1 MTENKDFSR
10 DGRIDRRKFIGGVGA
25 GVAVGMAG
33 CSGQEDEATTSTET
47 DTEDEDGG
55 MDDTDTDTEASGEPM
70 QGGTYT
76 FGMASPP
83 NNLNILATGT
93 AYAFV
98 VLDAVYCYGT
108 TLHPETQEVIPYGFA
123 DWSLNVDNVGS
134 DSNPT
139 MTATLQEG
147 LMFNDGEPVTAEDVK
162 FSIEY
167 IQEQEPAGSIS
178 ASEVSS
184 VSKVEVAGDGADHDV
199 EFYLSEKDAGWATSI
214 LGVPFMPE
222 HIWGDVDDY
231 SKYNPRKDDAGVVGS
246 GMMQLGDFNWENW
259 YELEMRDP
267 EMMPW
272 LDDWDFLD
280 EGAPF
285 IDALRIEIFGS
296 ANALHQALL
305 NAEIDQTYGSLPV
318 DKAAQATENDQ
329 LDVIQGSDDG
339 WAHHSWNMRR
349 KPFDDK
355 TFRRFLV
362 KALDW
367 EFVVEDLYKGIGA
380 VKGDYGT
387 PPVFDAWRPDVPEEI
402 DTHEGTLPNDDSVS
416 IDMPD
421 LLFPEATRGNSN
433 LNDEAMQEM
442 RQFLTEADDAAY
454 DYTFEEADSDV
465 ITSPDGKML
474 HVDGE
479 RLDEA
484 HTDNDGNSGQGPLEM
499 SYNPPSD
506 SPLGARRASNW
517 LAVLKETGIPARGLV
532 QSFNSQLPKVYQN
545 HDFDMFEMGW
555 TGLTVTND
563 HYSSFFGSDG
573 IGDGGFNPMAYTGA
587 DEYIDMNGGM
597 MELEPRQPVV
607 QAILA
612 QIWHDAPT
620 LVTNYDIILQ
630 PVTNAWTGHV
640 NAVGGVTNELTWPN
654 VHKMG

>member
-10 DGRIDRRKFIGGVGA
+10 EGRIDRRKFIGGVGA

-33 CSGQEDEATTSTET
+33 CSGQDGEGTEATPTATEGGGMDDTET
-47 DTEDEDGG
+47 DTE
-55 MDDTDTDTEASGEPM
+55 TEASGEPQ

-98 VLDAVYCYGT
+98 ILDAVYCYGT

-134 DSNPT
+134 DSKPT

-147 LMFNDGEPVTAEDVK
+147 LEFNDGEPVTAEDIK
-162 FSIEY
+162 FTVEY
-167 IQEQEPAGSIS
+167 IQEQKPAGSIS
-178 ASEVSS
+178 ASQVDS
-184 VSKVEVAGDGADHDV
+184 VSKVEAVSESEV

-214 LGVPFMPE
+214 LGIPFMPK
-222 HIWGDVDDY
+222 HIWEDQDDY

-246 GMMQLGDFNWENW
+246 GMMELGDFNWENW
-259 YELEMRDP
+259 YELSMRDP
-267 EMMPW
+267 EKMPW

-285 IDALRIEIFGS
+285 IDALRVEIFGS

-318 DKAAQATENDQ
+318 DKAAKATKNDK
-329 LDVIQGSDDG
+329 LEVLKGEDDG
-339 WAHHSWNMRR
+339 WAHHSWNLRR

-355 TFRRFLV
+355 YFRRFLV

-367 EFVVEDLYKGIGA
+367 KFVVEDLYKGIGA

-387 PPVFDAWRPDVPEEI
+387 PPVFDAWRPDKPEEI
-402 DTHEGTLPNDDSVS
+402 DTHEYELPDGSSGS

-421 LLFPEATRGNSN
+421 LLFPEATRGESN
-433 LNDEAMQEM
+433 LNSEALQEM
-442 RQFLTEADDAAY
+442 RQFLTEADDAKY

-479 RLDEA
+479 PLDEA
-484 HTDNDGNSGQGPLEM
+484 HTDNDGNPGQGPLEM

-532 QSFNSQLPKVYQN
+532 QSFNSQLPKVYTN

-563 HYSSFFGSDG
+563 HYGSFFGSEG
-573 IGDGGFNPMAYTGA
+573 IGEGGFNPMAYTGA
-587 DEYIDMNGGM
+587 DEFIELNGSM

-612 QIWHDAPT
+612 QIWTDAPT
-620 LVTNYDIILQ
+620 LVSHYDNILQ
-630 PVTNAWTGHV
+630 PVTVKWTGHV
-640 NAVGGVTNELTWPN
+640 NTVGGVTNSLNWAN
-654 VHKMG
+654 VHQTG